1 MATLSDEEALKPAK
15 AEGTAAS
22 TLASER
28 KLLVEYMMNWKTRYR
43 TEMNV

>member
-1 MATLSDEEALKPAK
+1 MATLLEEEALKPAK

-28 KLLVEYMMNWKTRYR
+28 KLFVEYMMNGKNTL
-43 TEMNV
+43 